1 MSEFKRRGKDVL
13 ATVGDE
19 NGERRGELGKE
30 SIWGQK
36 AKPRDTW
43 RGNWGWGAGGRE
55 YEMPRGPSIGKE
67 WGEPGEGKSG

>member
-1 MSEFKRRGKDVL
+1 ML

-43 RGNWGWGAGGRE
+43 RGVGVGGRE
-55 YEMPRGPSIGKE
+55 GASEMPRGPSIGGKE